1 VLKMLDLL
9 PERQRLPI
17 QHVKI
22 EGLSIVEAADITG
35 MSESAIKVGIHRGLK
50 ALAAIIGGLK

>member
-1 VLKMLDLL
+1 MLDLL